1 MRRDGSSQR
10 KKQEEKGCEQSLI
23 GRRLKWKQQP
33 GVGVDFAVP
42 KIL

>member
-10 KKQEEKGCEQSLI
+10 KEKEKKGCEQFI
-23 GRRLKWKQQP
+23 IARRLKRRQQP
-33 GVGVDFAVP
+33 GVGVDFAVL